1 MTPDN
6 ANATPSG
13 STNGSAYASASAVAG
28 LAREIE
34 ALRRDL
40 HRLREVPARLDE
52 LAELVA
58 QLAEATAT
66 ATATATTVAVEAP
79 SWLDL
84 PTEVDAAQAVL
95 AELIRWLEVVYLCY
109 PDAAQGLP
117 DCWLWH
123 PGVVEELLWLM
134 HAWLAAYRD
143 DKAPVSLAGDWHDRY
158 RPGVARRITSSV
170 GRCSLENHQPRDG
183 QPLPGGPVVPVAGAA
198 EQIATW
204 WATTRT
210 DPPPEPDQWHLAT
223 ATPDAAPGPDD
234 DPNTTPPHRAGRTG
248 RVGAVDR
255 VGSGAG
261 RCTRRGGRDRA
272 RPV

>member
-1 MTPDN
+1 
-6 ANATPSG
+6 
-13 STNGSAYASASAVAG
+13 
-28 LAREIE
+28 
-34 ALRRDL
+34 L

-66 ATATATTVAVEAP
+66 AAAASAVGAP

-84 PTEVDAAQAVL
+84 PTEVDTAQAVL
-95 AELIRWLEVVYLCY
+95 AELIRWLEVVYLRY

-123 PGVVEELLWLM
+123 PDVVEELLWLM

-158 RPGVARRITSSV
+158 RPGVVRRITTTT

-183 QPLPGGPVVPVAGAA
+183 QPLPGGPAVPGAEAA

-210 DPPPEPDQWHLAT
+210 DPPPEPDEWHLAT
-223 ATPDAAPGPDD
+223 ANSRRRPG
-234 DPNTTPPHRAGRTG
+234 
-248 RVGAVDR
+248 
-255 VGSGAG
+255 
-261 RCTRRGGRDRA
+261 TRR
-272 RPV
+272 